1 MALRNNA
8 KEEIVKKYGKTEKD
22 CGSSEVQIALL
33 TANINSLSN
42 HFSKN
47 SKDIHSKR
55 GLLKM
60 IMKRRSLM
68 KYLKNTNTTS
78 YENLIKELG
87 LRK

>member
-1 MALRNNA
+1 MAISNITKQN
-8 KEEIVKKYGKTEKD
+8 IVKKYGKSEKD

-33 TANINSLSN
+33 TENINSLGN
-42 HFSKN
+42 HFTNNK
-47 SKDIHSKR
+47 KDIHSRR

-68 KYLKNTNTTS
+68 KYLKKKNLGS
-78 YENLIKELG
+78 YNNLIKELG

>member
-1 MALRNNA
+1 MAISNITKQN
-8 KEEIVKKYGKTEKD
+8 IVKKYGKSEKD

-33 TANINSLSN
+33 TESINSLSN
-42 HFSKN
+42 HFTSNK
-47 SKDIHSKR
+47 KDIHSRR

-68 KYLKNTNTTS
+68 KYLKKKNLES
-78 YENLIKELG
+78 YNNLIKELG

>member
-1 MALRNNA
+1 MAISNTT
-8 KEEIVKKYGKTEKD
+8 KENIVKKYGKTEKD

-33 TANINSLSN
+33 TENINSLSN
-42 HFSKN
+42 HFASNK
-47 SKDIHSKR
+47 KDIHSRR

-68 KYLKNTNTTS
+68 KYLKKKNLGS
-78 YENLIKELG
+78 YNNLIKELG

>member
-1 MALRNNA
+1 MAISNITKQN
-8 KEEIVKKYGKTEKD
+8 IVKKYGKSEKD

-33 TANINSLSN
+33 TANINSLSD

-47 SKDIHSKR
+47 SKDVHSKR

-60 IMKRRSLM
+60 VMKRRSLI
-68 KYLKNTNTTS
+68 KYLKKKDISS

>member
-1 MALRNNA
+1 MAISNITKQN
-8 KEEIVKKYGKTEKD
+8 IVKKYGKSEKD

-33 TANINSLSN
+33 TENINSLGN
-42 HFSKN
+42 HFTIN
-47 SKDIHSKR
+47 NKDIHSRR

-68 KYLKNTNTTS
+68 KYLKKKNLES
-78 YENLIKELG
+78 YNNLIKELG

>member
-1 MALRNNA
+1 MAISNITKQN
-8 KEEIVKKYGKTEKD
+8 IVKKYGKSEND

-33 TANINSLSN
+33 TENINSLSN
-42 HFSKN
+42 HFTSNK
-47 SKDIHSKR
+47 KDIHSRR

-68 KYLKNTNTTS
+68 KYLKKKNLES
-78 YENLIKELG
+78 YNNLIKELG

>member
-1 MALRNNA
+1 MAISNITKQN
-8 KEEIVKKYGKTEKD
+8 IVKKYGKTEKD

-33 TANINSLSN
+33 TENINSLSN
-42 HFSKN
+42 HIASNK
-47 SKDIHSKR
+47 KDIHSRR

-68 KYLKNTNTTS
+68 KYLKKKNLES
-78 YENLIKELG
+78 YNNLIKELG

>member
-1 MALRNNA
+1 MAISNITKQN
-8 KEEIVKKYGKTEKD
+8 IVKKYGKSEKD

-33 TANINSLSN
+33 TENNNSLGN
-42 HFSKN
+42 HFTNNK
-47 SKDIHSKR
+47 KDIHSRR

-68 KYLKNTNTTS
+68 KYLKKKNLES
-78 YENLIKELG
+78 YNNLIKELG

>member
-1 MALRNNA
+1 MAISNITKQN
-8 KEEIVKKYGKTEKD
+8 IVKKYGKSEKD

-33 TANINSLSN
+33 TENINSLSN
-42 HFSKN
+42 HFTSNK
-47 SKDIHSKR
+47 KDIHSRR

-68 KYLKNTNTTS
+68 KYLKKKNLGS
-78 YENLIKELG
+78 YNNLIKELG

>member
-1 MALRNNA
+1 MAISNITKKN
-8 KEEIVKKYGKTEKD
+8 IVKKYGKSEKD

-33 TANINSLSN
+33 TENINGLGN
-42 HFSKN
+42 HFTNNK
-47 SKDIHSKR
+47 KDIHSRR

-68 KYLKNTNTTS
+68 KYLKKKNLES
-78 YENLIKELG
+78 YNNLIKELG

>member
-1 MALRNNA
+1 MAISNTT
-8 KEEIVKKYGKTEKD
+8 KENIVKKYGKTEKD

-33 TANINSLSN
+33 TENINSLSN
-42 HFSKN
+42 HFTNNK
-47 SKDIHSKR
+47 KDIHSRR

-68 KYLKNTNTTS
+68 KYLKKKNLES
-78 YENLIKELG
+78 YNNLIKELG

>member
-1 MALRNNA
+1 MAISNITKQN
-8 KEEIVKKYGKTEKD
+8 IVKKYGKSEKD

-33 TANINSLSN
+33 TENINSLGN
-42 HFSKN
+42 HFTNNK
-47 SKDIHSKR
+47 KDIHSRR

-68 KYLKNTNTTS
+68 KYLKKKNLES
-78 YENLIKELG
+78 YNNLIKELG

>member
-1 MALRNNA
+1 MAISNTTKQN
-8 KEEIVKKYGKTEKD
+8 IVKKYGKSEKD

-33 TANINSLSN
+33 TENINSLGN
-42 HFSKN
+42 HFTNNK
-47 SKDIHSKR
+47 KDIHSRR

-68 KYLKNTNTTS
+68 KYLKKKNLDS
-78 YENLIKELG
+78 YNNLIKELG

>member
-1 MALRNNA
+1 MAISNNT
-8 KEEIVKKYGKTEKD
+8 KQNIVKKYGKSEKD

-33 TANINSLSN
+33 TENINSLGN
-42 HFSKN
+42 HFTNNK
-47 SKDIHSKR
+47 KDIHSRR

-68 KYLKNTNTTS
+68 KYLKKKNLES
-78 YENLIKELG
+78 YNNLIKELG

>member
-1 MALRNNA
+1 MAISNITKQN
-8 KEEIVKKYGKTEKD
+8 IVKKYGKSEKD

-33 TANINSLSN
+33 TENINSLGI
-42 HFSKN
+42 HFTNNK
-47 SKDIHSKR
+47 KDIHSRR

-68 KYLKNTNTTS
+68 KYLKKKNLES
-78 YENLIKELG
+78 YNNLIKELG

>member
-1 MALRNNA
+1 MAISNTT
-8 KEEIVKKYGKTEKD
+8 KENIVKKYGKSEKD

-33 TANINSLSN
+33 TENINSLSN
-42 HFSKN
+42 HFTSNK
-47 SKDIHSKR
+47 KDIHSRR

-68 KYLKNTNTTS
+68 KYLKKKNLES
-78 YENLIKELG
+78 YNNLIKELG

>member
-1 MALRNNA
+1 MAISNITKQN
-8 KEEIVKKYGKTEKD
+8 IVKKYGKSEKD

-33 TANINSLSN
+33 TENINSLSN
-42 HFSKN
+42 HFTSNK
-47 SKDIHSKR
+47 KDIHSRR

-68 KYLKNTNTTS
+68 KYLKKKNLES
-78 YENLIKELG
+78 YNNLIKELG

>member
-1 MALRNNA
+1 MAISNTTKQN
-8 KEEIVKKYGKTEKD
+8 IVKKYGKSEKD

-33 TANINSLSN
+33 TENINSLGN
-42 HFSKN
+42 HFTN
-47 SKDIHSKR
+47 NTKDIHSRR

-68 KYLKNTNTTS
+68 KYLKKKNLES
-78 YENLIKELG
+78 YNNLIKELG

>member
-1 MALRNNA
+1 MAISNITKQN
-8 KEEIVKKYGKTEKD
+8 IVKKYGKSEKD

-33 TANINSLSN
+33 TENINSLGN
-42 HFSKN
+42 HFTNNK
-47 SKDIHSKR
+47 KDIHSRR

-68 KYLKNTNTTS
+68 KYLKKNNLES
-78 YENLIKELG
+78 YNNLIKELG

>member
-33 TANINSLSN
+33 TANINSLSD

-68 KYLKNTNTTS
+68 KYLKNKNTTS

>member
-1 MALRNNA
+1 MAISNTTKQN
-8 KEEIVKKYGKTEKD
+8 IVKKYGKSDKD

-33 TANINSLSN
+33 TENINSLGN
-42 HFSKN
+42 HFTNNK
-47 SKDIHSKR
+47 KDIHSRR

-68 KYLKNTNTTS
+68 KYLKKKNLES
-78 YENLIKELG
+78 YNNLIKELG

>member
-1 MALRNNA
+1 MAISNTTKQN
-8 KEEIVKKYGKTEKD
+8 IVKKYGKSEKD

-33 TANINSLSN
+33 TENINSLGN
-42 HFSKN
+42 HFTNNK
-47 SKDIHSKR
+47 KDIHSRR

-68 KYLKNTNTTS
+68 KYLKKKNLES
-78 YENLIKELG
+78 YNNLIKELG

>member
-1 MALRNNA
+1 MAISNITKQN
-8 KEEIVKKYGKTEKD
+8 IVKKYGKSEKD

-33 TANINSLSN
+33 TENINSLRN
-42 HFSKN
+42 HFTNNK
-47 SKDIHSKR
+47 KDIHSRR

-68 KYLKNTNTTS
+68 KYLKKKNLES
-78 YENLIKELG
+78 YNNLIKELG

>member
-33 TANINSLSN
+33 TANINSLSD

>member
-1 MALRNNA
+1 MAISNVTKQN
-8 KEEIVKKYGKTEKD
+8 IVKKYGKSEKD

-33 TANINSLSN
+33 TENINSLGN
-42 HFSKN
+42 HFTNNK
-47 SKDIHSKR
+47 KDIHSRR

-68 KYLKNTNTTS
+68 KYLKKKNLES
-78 YENLIKELG
+78 YNNLIKELG

>member
-1 MALRNNA
+1 MAISNITKQN
-8 KEEIVKKYGKTEKD
+8 IVKKYGKYEKD

-33 TANINSLSN
+33 TENINSLGN
-42 HFSKN
+42 HFTNNK
-47 SKDIHSKR
+47 KDIHSRR

-68 KYLKNTNTTS
+68 KYLKKKNLES
-78 YENLIKELG
+78 YNNLIKELG

>member
-1 MALRNNA
+1 MAISNITKQN
-8 KEEIVKKYGKTEKD
+8 IVKKYGKSDKD

-33 TANINSLSN
+33 TENINNLTN
-42 HFSKN
+42 HFSDNK
-47 SKDIHSKR
+47 KDIHSRR

-68 KYLKNTNTTS
+68 KYLKKKNLES
-78 YENLIKELG
+78 YNNLIKELG